1 MQIIC
6 EFSNSTVVIEVVD
19 NPVVQDWLAHSDFTA
34 SWKSSW
40 HYPTAANYDTFKK
53 EVYRKKLID
62 TIQQFNNV
70 FTDLPFPFLV
80 TADTKFTNDD
90 LNNIHRFFTTATSH
104 RSWYYHEKSFRISNV
119 DQWYDLLNPIN
130 LAVHD
135 LQIFYPNQRKA
146 QFKETTVIE
155 ISSEHTQE
163 YMHKIGDW
171 KYLDYHLECDAFLQ
185 HVICGKDA
193 FQAYIDH
200 DDCKHSDI
208 MPQWNSLYGSFY
220 IDVNG
225 SRNQHMKTPLFVEWL
240 DGGRKLNTAW
250 QYMPLGKVVSGKIE
264 TTELGNLIG
273 IKLQ

>member
-6 EFSNSTVVIEVVD
+6 EFSNSTVIIDVVD
-19 NPVVQDWLAHSDFTA
+19 NPVVKDWLARSDFKA
-34 SWKSSW
+34 HWKSTW
-40 HYPTAANYDTFKK
+40 HCSTATNYDTFKK
-53 EVYRKKLID
+53 EVYRKKLIE
-62 TIQQFNNV
+62 TIQQFNSV
-70 FTDLPFPFLV
+70 FTELQFPFLV
-80 TADTKFTNDD
+80 TPDTKFTNDD

-104 RSWYYHEKSFRISNV
+104 RSWYYHERSFRISNV

-135 LQIFYPNQRKA
+135 LQMFYPNQRKDH
-146 QFKETTVIE
+146 FKDTRVIE

-163 YMHKIGDW
+163 YMHKVGDW
-171 KYLDYHLECDAFLQ
+171 QYLDYHLDCDVFLQ
-185 HVICGKDA
+185 HVICGKDT

-200 DDCKHSDI
+200 DDCKHPDI

-264 TTELGNLIG
+264 TTTLGNLIG